1 MKEIIDQKVQR
12 GYALDLGKIIEVSF
26 ENFKKTLLMS
36 GITLLIAA
44 VVLTFIYI
52 AYFGI
57 LYGFGDFVTT
67 MTELKSDAI
76 NPTMQMIN
84 AAFGV
89 IMVGVMSPLIA
100 GFINVNHLAKTS
112 QEITIN
118 SFFDFYKSP
127 YLKDLILN
135 QIIVGIFTNSIV
147 LFLMLTN
154 HQFISIILQIL
165 IPLFMIFNVP
175 LIIYGE
181 QNYLEAIIK
190 SIRLFI
196 KNPFIIFVA
205 FLVGVLGSFVGL
217 IALCIGIIFTLPY
230 YFSIVY
236 AIYDQAIGF
245 KEISV
250 IDEIGVE

>member
-1 MKEIIDQKVQR
+1 
-12 GYALDLGKIIEVSF
+12 
-26 ENFKKTLLMS
+26 
-36 GITLLIAA
+36 
-44 VVLTFIYI
+44 
-52 AYFGI
+52 
-57 LYGFGDFVTT
+57 

-89 IMVGVMSPLIA
+89 LMVGVMSPLIA
-100 GFINVNHLAKTS
+100 GFINVNHLAKTN

-135 QIIVGIFTNSIV
+135 QIVVGIFTNSIV

-196 KNPFIIFVA
+196 KSPFIIFVA
-205 FLVGVLGSFVGL
+205 FLVGASGSFVGL